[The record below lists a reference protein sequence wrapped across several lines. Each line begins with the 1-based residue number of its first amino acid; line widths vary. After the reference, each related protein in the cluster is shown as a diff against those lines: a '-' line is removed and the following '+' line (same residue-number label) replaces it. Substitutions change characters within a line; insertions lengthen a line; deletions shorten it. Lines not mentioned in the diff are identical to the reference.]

1 MKNSLDHLP
10 EDKQRELARVVEVIR
25 AASDDVEMVI
35 LFGSYARGVYK
46 VEADLE
52 PDRWSGHA
60 SDYDILVATGE
71 KSTAEDV
78 GLSHRITRQC
88 ETLSLS
94 THVRPIV
101 HDIEHLNIQLAEGHY
116 FYSDIKKDGCWLYD
130 SGKFE
135 LSSQREL
142 EPLEKRR
149 IAQDHYDHWFSRAE
163 DFWFGF
169 EKYFEAERWKIAAF
183 NLHQATEAA
192 YKTVLLVFTNYS
204 PDEHFLHK
212 LCYMALKYHAE
223 LAEIIPRKT
232 EEEDKR
238 FELLDLAYIGA
249 RYQPGYRITKE
260 DLEYLGPCVRRLL
273 DVTETICRSKLESFA
288 TDDESSGAE

>member
-10 EDKQRELARVVEVIR
+10 EDKQRELARVAEVIR

-78 GLSHRITRQC
+78 GLLHDIIRQC
-88 ETLSLS
+88 ETLDLS

-116 FYSDIKKDGCWLYD
+116 FYRDIKKDGCWLYD

-135 LSSQREL
+135 LSSQRDL

-149 IAQDHYDHWFSRAE
+149 IAQDHYDHWFSRARNFFIDFGNALDRE
-163 DFWFGF
+163 DW
-169 EKYFEAERWKIAAF
+169 RNAAF
-183 NLHQATEAA
+183 HLHQATEAA
-192 YKTVLLVFTNYS
+192 YKTILLVFTNYS
-204 PDEHFLHK
+204 PDEHFLYK
-212 LCYMALKYHAE
+212 LCYMASKYHVE
-223 LAEIIPRKT
+223 LAEIIPQKT
-232 EEEDKR
+232 WEEDKR

-249 RYQPGYRITKE
+249 RYQPSYRITKE
-260 DLEYLGPCVRRLL
+260 DLEYLGPRVRRLL
-273 DVTETICRSKLESFA
+273 DVTEMICQSKLESFV
-288 TDDESSGAE
+288 TDDDSSGR